1 VRRLALGD
9 VLRSSSEIAELA
21 QMLGRGG
28 VIALPTETFYALA
41 ADPRSDAGVSRIFEI
56 KGRDDGKPLLV
67 LFSSRGQLDAL
78 GVSARP
84 DLLDRFFDLWP
95 APLTVVLPLR
105 APIAASRGAR
115 ALGVRMPAAPRL
127 RELLDVVGPVTG
139 TSANAAGA
147 PALASAGAVGEAFE
161 TTIDVLVDDGAT
173 PGGQPSTVVDA
184 TREPVELLRPGA
196 FPWPPESR

>member
-1 VRRLALGD
+1 MRRLALGD
-9 VLRSSSEIAELA
+9 LLRSPSEIAELA
-21 QMLGRGG
+21 RILGRGG

-67 LFSSRGQLDAL
+67 LFSNRGQLDAL

-84 DLLDRFFDLWP
+84 DLVDRFFDLWP
-95 APLTVVLPLR
+95 APLTVVLALR

-127 RELLDVVGPVTG
+127 RELLDVLGPVTG
-139 TSANAAGA
+139 TSANPSGA
-147 PALASAGAVGEAFE
+147 PALASPASVGEAFE
-161 TTIDVLVDDGAT
+161 GTIDVLVDGGAT
-173 PGGQPSTVVDA
+173 AGGQPSTVVDA
-184 TREPVELLRPGA
+184 TREPVDVLRPGA
-196 FPWPPESR
+196 FPWSPESR